1 MINWL
6 KDLLKSDGHEELTVQ
21 TDQKA
26 EFKLFLPDIAVGT
39 LAFDKGQ
46 WIFKYDDDFINSDVY
61 TCIADFPDV
70 TKTYTSDILWPF
82 FLSRI
87 PSTSRKRIEETLRDE
102 NLDRTDLLT
111 MLERF
116 GKKTITNPFILEA
129 S

>member
-1 MINWL
+1 MIKWL
-6 KDLLKSDGHEELTVQ
+6 KDMLMSDGHEKLTVQ

-39 LAFDKGQ
+39 LTFDNGQ
-46 WIFKYDDDFINSDVY
+46 WIFKYDDKFINSDGY
-61 TCIADFPDV
+61 TSIADFPDIS
-70 TKTYTSDILWPF
+70 KTYKSEILWPF

-87 PSTSRKRIEETLRDE
+87 PSASRKRIEDTLKKE

-116 GKKTITNPFILEA
+116 GKKTITNPFILEV